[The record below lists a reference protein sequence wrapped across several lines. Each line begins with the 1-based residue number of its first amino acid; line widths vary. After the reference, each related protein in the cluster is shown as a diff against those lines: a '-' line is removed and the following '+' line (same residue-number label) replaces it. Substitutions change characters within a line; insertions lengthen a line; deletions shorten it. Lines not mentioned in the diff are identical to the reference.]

1 MRRVLVGGIAAGLA
15 GASLMAWSLPAS
27 AQEGEE
33 PPMLAA
39 TLEPATVATGGTVT
53 VSSVDP
59 CPEGDT
65 VVLGIGPEGWY
76 YEDEPTPL
84 AVSAV
89 PLAEDGSWTTAE
101 PVPFPAGGYEVL
113 GYCTDEVVEEEM
125 EGPLEPLT
133 DLGALT
139 GGGDHPHP
147 EEPPAE
153 DPVYGFY
160 GPLAL
165 TITGTPGTLPPG
177 TPPPAP
183 GPAPAP
189 APAPGTPA
197 APVARP
203 VTGQPDYTG

>member
-59 CPEGDT
+59 CPGGD
-65 VVLGIGPEGWY
+65 VALLAMGPEGWI
-76 YEDEPTPL
+76 YEPEPEPEAL
-84 AVSAV
+84 SVV
-89 PLAEDGSWTTAE
+89 PLAEDGSWTSDE
-101 PVPFPAGGYEVL
+101 VIPFAAGAYEVVGLCVDDVAAGEIEDSPEALADIEAL
-113 GYCTDEVVEEEM
+113 GD
-125 EGPLEPLT
+125 
-133 DLGALT
+133 
-139 GGGDHPHP
+139 GGE
-147 EEPPAE
+147 EEPPAD
-153 DPVYGFY
+153 DPIYGFY

-165 TITGTPGTLPPG
+165 TVTGMPGTVPPG

-183 GPAPAP
+183 GPGTPPGP
-189 APAPGTPA
+189 APAPG
-197 APVARP
+197 APVAQP
-203 VTGQPDYTG
+203 VTAQPDYTG